1 MSGYQ
6 TQLPELVWVL
16 SRGQALQRRARGA
29 YFMELASLLAGEQW
43 SDHPACTLSLLGV
56 SPAMPTTTPLMPAAP
71 GGRGRSRR

>member
-16 SRGQALQRRARGA
+16 SLGKHRSAGPGA

-43 SDHPACTLSLLGV
+43 SDHPACTHSLLGV
-56 SPAMPTTTPLMPAAP
+56 SPAMSTTTPLMPAAP
-71 GGRGRSRR
+71 GWRGRSRR